1 MNVVFSQLNAK
12 QAAFMDAAILS
23 QMAFIRA
30 EREAEAAGAGDKAL
44 RAIRHEARANAREF
58 IALIG
63 QDLRTVELRVEAKQR
78 LERES
83 E

>member
-1 MNVVFSQLNAK
+1 MITNYHTLNRAQL
-12 QAAFMDAAILS
+12 AFMDAAIMS

-30 EREAEAAGAGDKAL
+30 EREAAAAGAGDKAL

-78 LERES
+78 LEREA

>member
-12 QAAFMDAAILS
+12 QAAFLDAAIIS
-23 QMAFIRA
+23 QMGFIRA
-30 EREAEAAGAGDKAL
+30 ERAARTAGAGDKAA
-44 RAIRHEARANAREF
+44 RAIRHEARVNAREF

-63 QDLRTVELRVEAKQR
+63 QDVSTVSIRVEAKQR